1 MRKEKN
7 VKRKFTFRNRVIC
20 RIKKRLPIGKRFVS
34 KTCVQTQSLPVK
46 MITRTEATNAALT
59 MMNSSGLSMMVWPA
73 VRGSA
78 VCAGAAA
85 AVSAGAAFVVSWAA
99 TLAVSCATGAF
110 CSRTSVFAVSFFAVS
125 AATGATVFAESA
137 VTAFAVSAAT
147 GAAAFAVSAF
157 TAFAVSVLTG
167 VAATA
172 AAFAVSAAT
181 GAAAFAVSAFAVSV
195 LTGAAAT
202 AAVFAVSVLAAGAAA
217 VFAAAKLRVE
227 RSIAAMSVFWNF
239 ILTSL
244 SFSLSVDN
252 LPKSY
257 APKDNSSASRAY
269 RFSL

>member
-147 GAAAFAVSAF
+147 GAAAFAV
-157 TAFAVSVLTG
+157 
-167 VAATA
+167 AA
-172 AAFAVSAAT
+172 
-181 GAAAFAVSAFAVSV
+181 
-195 LTGAAAT
+195 
-202 AAVFAVSVLAAGAAA
+202 FAVSVLAAGAAA

>member
-125 AATGATVFAESA
+125 V
-137 VTAFAVSAAT
+137 V
-147 GAAAFAVSAF
+147 
-157 TAFAVSVLTG
+157 TG

-257 APKDNSSASRAY
+257 AQKDNSSASRAY

>member
-137 VTAFAVSAAT
+137 VTAFAASAAT

-167 VAATA
+167 A
-172 AAFAVSAAT
+172 AAA
-181 GAAAFAVSAFAVSV
+181 
-195 LTGAAAT
+195 

>member
-167 VAATA
+167 
-172 AAFAVSAAT
+172 
-181 GAAAFAVSAFAVSV
+181 AAAFAVSAFAVSV

>member
-137 VTAFAVSAAT
+137 VTAVAVSAAT
-147 GAAAFAVSAF
+147 GAAVFAVSAV
-157 TAFAVSVLTG
+157 T
-167 VAATA
+167 
-172 AAFAVSAAT
+172 
-181 GAAAFAVSAFAVSV
+181 AFAVSV

>member
-137 VTAFAVSAAT
+137 VAAFAVSAAT

-167 VAATA
+167 A
-172 AAFAVSAAT
+172 AAA
-181 GAAAFAVSAFAVSV
+181 
-195 LTGAAAT
+195 

-257 APKDNSSASRAY
+257 
-269 RFSL
+269 

>member
-157 TAFAVSVLTG
+157 TVSGLTG

-172 AAFAVSAAT
+172 AAFAVSAFT
-181 GAAAFAVSAFAVSV
+181 AFAVSV

>member
-137 VTAFAVSAAT
+137 VAAFAVSAAT

-157 TAFAVSVLTG
+157 T
-167 VAATA
+167 
-172 AAFAVSAAT
+172 
-181 GAAAFAVSAFAVSV
+181 AFAVSV

>member
-125 AATGATVFAESA
+125 AATGAAAFAESA
-137 VTAFAVSAAT
+137 VTA
-147 GAAAFAVSAF
+147 
-157 TAFAVSVLTG
+157 SVLTG

-181 GAAAFAVSAFAVSV
+181 GAAAFAVSAFTAFAVSV

-244 SFSLSVDN
+244 SFS
-252 LPKSY
+252 
-257 APKDNSSASRAY
+257 
-269 RFSL
+269 